1 MSVIMGSGRPGG
13 GSTGEVA
20 DMHVNRGL
28 LGWGVFLIV
37 LGIVPLAVQA
47 GWLDEDVVRN
57 AWQLWPLILVGIGLG
72 LLLARTPAAVVGN
85 LVVAV
90 TFGLMG
96 GALLATGITGSLTGC
111 GTGVGLGSSGTPF
124 ETSTGSFDADAEVDL
139 DFSCG
144 ELTIGSQPGG
154 AWSVAG
160 SDPDGREPEITSS
173 GSRLIVRTP
182 EGSGGLNQAG
192 RRWRIGLPVDSRV
205 DLGLSVNAGSAEA
218 VLGGMHVPATNAT
231 VNAGSLRLDLSEAL
245 DVATVTASANAG
257 SITLALPAA
266 SITGSLSAT
275 AGSIELCVP
284 DGVGMRF
291 TGTDNPLGSNNFADR
306 GLVESAGTWTSPG
319 YASADYRLEMSA
331 SATAG
336 SIALN
341 PESGCD

>member
-1 MSVIMGSGRPGG
+1 MR
-13 GSTGEVA
+13 
-20 DMHVNRGL
+20 VNRGL

-37 LGIVPLAVQA
+37 LGAVPLAVQA
-47 GWLDEDVVRN
+47 GWLDEDAIRN

-72 LLLARTPAAVVGN
+72 LLLARTPAAIVGG

-96 GALLATGITGSLTGC
+96 GALLATGFTGSFSAC
-111 GTGVGLGSSGTPF
+111 GTGVGLGSSGSPF
-124 ETSTGSFDADAEVDL
+124 ETSTGSFDTSAEVDL
-139 DFSCG
+139 EFDCG

-160 SDPDGREPEITSS
+160 SDPDGRAPEITSS

-182 EGSGGLNQAG
+182 EGSGGGFNRAG
-192 RRWRIGLPVDSRV
+192 RQWRIDLPVDPQV
-205 DLGLSVNAGSAEA
+205 GLGLSVSAGSADVA
-218 VLGGMHVPATNAT
+218 LAGMHVPATNAT
-231 VNAGSLRLDLSEAL
+231 VNAGSLRLDLSETL
-245 DVATVTASANAG
+245 DVARVDVSANAG

-284 DGVGMRF
+284 DGVGLRF
-291 TGTDNPLGSNNFADR
+291 TGADNPLGSNNFGER
-306 GLVESAGTWTSPG
+306 GLVESGGAWTSPG
-319 YASADYRLEMSA
+319 YASADYRLDMSA
-331 SATAG
+331 DATAG

-341 PESGCD
+341 PESGCE